1 MEIPRPKLTNGFLFR
16 SLFERMLN
24 GCGHCEAIYD
34 HNDELVDYLHVI
46 ANTAYI
52 NIVGINPVGR
62 KVSEMFPN
70 LRETNPEVFK
80 IYGRVSRGG
89 EAEVFETYIPQLDQ
103 WFAIST
109 FCLEVGTF
117 TALFSDIT
125 LQKKENENIVAMS
138 KKIETAY
145 EETIEG
151 FLWALRMR
159 DSSSEEHSR
168 RVVEMTE
175 KLARRLGVSEDDIV
189 QMKRGALLHDIGKL
203 LVHDYILNKPGILTD
218 EERESM
224 RRHTYLAHKLLEPIE
239 FIGPQAN
246 DIPWHHH
253 ERWDGTGYPDGL
265 KGLDIS
271 IGSRIFAIVDNWD
284 ALTSDRP
291 YRGAWSDSFTLQ
303 YIQNQSGI
311 LFDPTMV
318 KEFVNMLDGR

>member
-1 MEIPRPKLTNGFLFR
+1 MSNLNNGFLFR
-16 SLFERMLN
+16 SLFQNMLN
-24 GCGHCEAIYD
+24 GCGHCEAIYG
-34 HNDELVDYLHVI
+34 HNGEMVDYTHLIVNK
-46 ANTAYI
+46 AWI
-52 NIVGINPVGR
+52 NIIGMDATGR

-70 LRETNPEVFK
+70 LRETNPEVFER
-80 IYGRVSRGG
+80 YDRVSRGG
-89 EAEVFETYIPQLDQ
+89 EPEIFETYVPQLGQ
-103 WFAIST
+103 WFSIAA
-109 FCLEVGTF
+109 FCLEQGTF

-125 LQKKENENIVAMS
+125 SQKQEVMTLIEMK
-138 KKIETAY
+138 KKIESAY
-145 EETIEG
+145 EETIHG
-151 FLWALRMR
+151 FLWALRIR
-159 DSSSEEHSR
+159 DHSSAEHSH

-175 KLARRLGVSEDDIV
+175 RLARRLNISEDDIY
-189 QMKRGALLHDIGKL
+189 QIKRGALLHDIGKL